1 MVFKIFVF
9 LPVFCLSQTET
20 PKDVLNNVCWSVIEP
35 LSADQCFKDS
45 TRNFIRYVRGLRNNL
60 REIRGFLLRIFKKRL
75 VLFACKLRICFLLD
89 ANIWSVKPAWRLI
102 SMLVFC
108 SYHLWIFRFLI
119 NIFVRLLYL
128 VDSLDDVRVEEFIG
142 K

>member
-1 MVFKIFVF
+1 MIFQIFSF

-20 PKDVLNNVCWSVIEP
+20 PKDVLQNVWWSVREP
-35 LSADQCFKDS
+35 LSTYQGFIDS
-45 TRNFIRYVRGLRNNL
+45 TWNSIWYVRGLRNNL
-60 REIRGFLLRIFKKRL
+60 REIRGFLSRIFKRSL

-89 ANIWSVKPAWRLI
+89 ANIWSIKLAWRLI
-102 SMLVFC
+102 SMLVLC
-108 SYHLWIFRFLI
+108 SYYLWIFSFLN
-119 NIFVRLLYL
+119 NIIFRLLYL